1 MRDPKDQAPETRA
14 PDREA
19 PEGDPTARPPRARMG
34 RGVRVLL
41 FASLALNLAVVGLVL
56 GFVLRAPFDGPPPRP
71 DRVGGALT
79 FALSD
84 EDRHEI
90 GRRVFRELRADGRDR
105 RSRRADYDRILTA
118 LRADPYDAR
127 AVQDLLEA
135 QRQDAARFQAAG
147 QRALLAHIDGMSPE
161 ARRAFADRLEEGLE
175 RFDARHRDG
184 PPRAADGPRD
194 QD

>member
-1 MRDPKDQAPETRA
+1 M
-14 PDREA
+14 
-19 PEGDPTARPPRARMG
+19 
-34 RGVRVLL
+34 
-41 FASLALNLAVVGLVL
+41 
-56 GFVLRAPFDGPPPRP
+56 
-71 DRVGGALT
+71 
-79 FALSD
+79 SD

-147 QRALLAHIDGMSPE
+147 QSALLAHIDGMSPE

-175 RFDARHRDG
+175 RFDARHRDA